1 MTPSLD
7 SDILERDAATHP
19 SNNSTP
25 VPSDDAPAAPM
36 VEIDGLTK
44 SFGSL
49 DVLQGITTEF
59 ARGEVTALVGPNGS
73 GKTTLI
79 KCILGLVRPDA
90 GTITLDGTVLDGDCE
105 YRERIGYMPQDAQF
119 PANLSARE
127 VIEMLKDLRGSPED
141 TDEELIEAFDL
152 RPELDKPIRTLSGGT
167 RQKVN
172 AVTAFLF
179 RPDLVILDEPTAG
192 LDPSA
197 SSTLKDKILSLQAD
211 GTTFILTSH
220 VMSEL
225 EELARNL
232 AFLLHG
238 GIQYDGPIDD
248 LKQSTDT
255 RNLERAIAHMMNDD
269 TP

>member
-1 MTPSLD
+1 MTFLSDTPPVDVDTEPKPSRTAPP
-7 SDILERDAATHP
+7 SDAA
-19 SNNSTP
+19 S
-25 VPSDDAPAAPM
+25 APPM
-36 VEIDGLTK
+36 VQIEGLEK

-49 DVLQGITTEF
+49 DVLENLTTSIS
-59 ARGEVTALVGPNGS
+59 RGEITALVGPNGS

-90 GTITLDGTVLDGDCE
+90 GRIVVDETTLNGNWK
-105 YRERIGYMPQDAQF
+105 YRERIGYMPQDARF
-119 PANLSARE
+119 PENLSARE
-127 VIEMLKDLRGSPED
+127 VIAMLKDLRGHPED
-141 TDEELIEAFDL
+141 TDEDLIDAFNL
-152 RPELDKPIRTLSGGT
+152 TPELDKPIRTLSGGT

-179 RPDLVILDEPTAG
+179 RPDFVILDEPTAG

-197 SSTLKDKILSLQAD
+197 SSTLKDKILSVQQE

-225 EELARNL
+225 EELARDL

-238 GIQYDGPIDD
+238 RIQYDGPIDA
-248 LKQSTDT
+248 LKQSTGT
-255 RNLERAIAHMMNDD
+255 PNLERAIAHIMTDQSQ
-269 TP
+269 

>member
-1 MTPSLD
+1 MTFLPDTHTVDVDTNSRPTPETSL
-7 SDILERDAATHP
+7 
-19 SNNSTP
+19 
-25 VPSDDAPAAPM
+25 SDDRPATQPM
-36 VEIDGLTK
+36 VQLDGLEK

-49 DVLQGITTEF
+49 DVLEGITTRI
-59 ARGEVTALVGPNGS
+59 ARGEITALVGPNGS

-90 GTITLDGTVLDGDCE
+90 GRITVDETTLNGDWQ
-105 YRERIGYMPQDAQF
+105 YREHIGYMPQDARF
-119 PANLSARE
+119 PENLSARE
-127 VIEMLKDLRGSPED
+127 VIAMLKDLRGYPDD
-141 TDEELIEAFDL
+141 TDDDLVEAFNL
-152 RPELDKPIRTLSGGT
+152 IPELDKPIRTLSGGT

-179 RPDLVILDEPTAG
+179 RPDLIILDEPTAG

-197 SSTLKDKILSLQAD
+197 SSTLKDKILSVQGE
-211 GTTFILTSH
+211 GTTFVLTSH

-225 EELARNL
+225 EELSKNL

-238 GIQYDGPIDD
+238 KIQYDGPIDA
-248 LKQSTDT
+248 LKESTGT
-255 RNLERAIAHMMNDD
+255 RNLERAIAHMMTDE

>member
-1 MTPSLD
+1 MEVDLATKPSTNHTPSAD
-7 SDILERDAATHP
+7 VVAD
-19 SNNSTP
+19 
-25 VPSDDAPAAPM
+25 PM
-36 VEIDGLTK
+36 VDIEGLTK

-49 DVLQGITTEF
+49 DVLRGITTRVP
-59 ARGEVTALVGPNGS
+59 RGEVTALVGPNGS
-73 GKTTLI
+73 GKTTII
-79 KCILGLVRPDA
+79 KCILGLVRPDGGQIA
-90 GTITLDGTVLDGDCE
+90 VDGTVVNGNCE
-105 YRERIGYMPQDAQF
+105 YRERIGYMPQDARF
-119 PANLSARE
+119 PDNLTARE
-127 VIEMLKDLRGSPED
+127 VIAMLKDLRGDPED
-141 TDEELIEAFDL
+141 TDDGLIEAFSL
-152 RPELDKPIRTLSGGT
+152 EPELDKRIRNLSGGT

-197 SSTLKDKILSLQAD
+197 SSTLKDKILELQAE

-225 EELARNL
+225 EELSRNL

-238 GIQYDGPIDD
+238 RIQYDGPIDE
-248 LKQSTDT
+248 LKRTTGT
-255 RNLERAIAHMMNDD
+255 RNLERAIAHMMTDD